1 MREET
6 KEKIIKALEIAKTI
20 VHWGF
25 IPAILYLGF
34 TRSHPKPSLISYLIV
49 QSLLEELSTSIKGE
63 TVESIIDEE
72 ENNKNSQPKNLSNLY
87 QKA

>member
-34 TRSHPKPSLISYLIV
+34 TRSHPKPSLISMPSSMPSGVSSCMPPSMPWLLS
-49 QSLLEELSTSIKGE
+49 SLMPSR
-63 TVESIIDEE
+63 
-72 ENNKNSQPKNLSNLY
+72 Y
-87 QKA
+87 